1 MFSYAPARCSLCVER
16 LYTPTQDCLWKK
28 VTLKSGLYLNVLV
41 CDGAVMMTTK
51 FTRKSVSSWT
61 AAQRRWFWNLVKEN
75 AACWVCRKEKTK
87 TFFVK
92 KKKVVTVV
100 WRLKLSLISGDK
112 QIIMTPTQS
121 TLNVF
126 RSLPVL
132 IYPTPMPFPE
142 ISVLIRPYV
151 KVENNDNNPFLSRF
165 LSTSSGRKRNRKL
178 KLI

>member
-1 MFSYAPARCSLCVER
+1 MCREAIYTNARLSVKKSNVEKWPIFECARLWWGCHDDDKVYTKERVIMNSCSATVILKFSQWKCSLLGLRER
-16 LYTPTQDCLWKK
+16 KD
-28 VTLKSGLYLNVLV
+28 
-41 CDGAVMMTTK
+41 
-51 FTRKSVSSWT
+51 
-61 AAQRRWFWNLVKEN
+61 EN
-75 AACWVCRKEKTK
+75 IFCK
-87 TFFVK
+87 K

-100 WRLKLSLISGDK
+100 WRLKLSVISGDK